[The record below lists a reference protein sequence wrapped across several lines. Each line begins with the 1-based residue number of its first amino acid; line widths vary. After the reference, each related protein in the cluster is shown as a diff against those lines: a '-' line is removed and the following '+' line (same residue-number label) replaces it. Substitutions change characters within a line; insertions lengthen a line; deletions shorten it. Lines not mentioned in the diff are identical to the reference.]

1 MSNEN
6 YSETLLSAVTS
17 VSNGT
22 AQNALLSELILVIF
36 NKCNCFIA
44 FYAIQK
50 E

>member
-22 AQNALLSELILVIF
+22 AKQVTPIRYSDS
-36 NKCNCFIA
+36 
-44 FYAIQK
+44 
-50 E
+50 